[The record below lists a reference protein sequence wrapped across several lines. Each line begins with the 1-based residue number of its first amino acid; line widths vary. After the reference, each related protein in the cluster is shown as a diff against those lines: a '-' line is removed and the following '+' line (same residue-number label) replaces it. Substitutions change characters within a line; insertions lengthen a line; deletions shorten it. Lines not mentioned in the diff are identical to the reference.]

1 MINFYNIIYKILNGI
16 HFDLVVLTKQI
27 ISISSRT
34 NEKKIQTQEKIIIIK
49 VHHQQLIMK
58 RLSM

>member
-27 ISISSRT
+27 ICISSRT

>member
-27 ISISSRT
+27 FSISSRT